1 MKNMFK
7 PGNALRVK
15 SLDYNHKASKM
26 LVDMGITPDTLI
38 FIDKTA
44 PFGEPIVISVRNYKL
59 ALRKKDL
66 QALELELSN

>member
-1 MKNMFK
+1 MTNLFK

-38 FIDKTA
+38 SIDKTA

-66 QALELELSN
+66 LALELELSK

>member
-1 MKNMFK
+1 MKDMFK
-7 PGNALRVK
+7 PGNALKVK

-26 LVDMGITPDTLI
+26 LVDMGITPNTLI
-38 FIDKTA
+38 YVDKAA

-66 QALELELSN
+66 LALKLELCK

>member
-44 PFGEPIVISVRNYKL
+44 PFGEPILISVRNYKL